1 MSILIALVVLA
12 IAILVVVLGL
22 VFFTARTARK
32 VEAALPPRGKFMQV
46 DGERI
51 HYVDRGGAG
60 PAIVMIHGLAGNLMH
75 FTYALADQLSGDFRV
90 IMVDRPGCG
99 YSERPEGAPADL
111 KAQGATL
118 AKFMRGLGLK
128 QPLVVGHSLGGAI
141 ALALGLDHPDCV
153 SGLALIAPLTQVVE
167 TPAPF
172 RGLDIKSPLLRSII
186 AWTLAIPVGMRT
198 ADQALKDVFAP
209 EKPSPDFMTRGG
221 GALGLRPR
229 SFYAASADLRAA
241 HDSLGEVVRRYPSLT
256 VPVGILFG
264 KSDAILEPGLNGKTT
279 KDQIPGLSLQLIEG
293 GHVLPVTQPDAVA
306 GFIRRM
312 AVAATAQ
319 AP

>member
-1 MSILIALVVLA
+1 VTTLA
-12 IAILVVVLGL
+12 VVVLLFALLVCGL
-22 VFFTARTARK
+22 VGYTAYTARQVERAVPARGRF
-32 VEAALPPRGKFMQV
+32 LQL
-46 DGERI
+46 DGCRI
-51 HYVDRGGAG
+51 HYIDEGAG
-60 PAIVMIHGLAGNLMH
+60 PPLFLVHGLSGNLRNFAYVIPH
-75 FTYALADQLSGDFRV
+75 LSAGYRV
-90 IMVDRPGCG
+90 IAVDRPGSG
-99 YSERPEGAPADL
+99 YSTRAASADARL
-111 KAQGATL
+111 AAQGDTL
-118 AKFMRGLGLK
+118 ARVIQALK
-128 QPLVVGHSLGGAI
+128 LERPLVVGHSLGGAI

>member
-1 MSILIALVVLA
+1 VTTLA
-12 IAILVVVLGL
+12 VVVLLFALLVCGL
-22 VFFTARTARK
+22 VGYTAYTARQ
-32 VEAALPPRGKFMQV
+32 VERAVPPRGRFLQL
-46 DGERI
+46 DGCRI
-51 HYVDRGGAG
+51 HYIDEGAG
-60 PAIVMIHGLAGNLMH
+60 PPLFLVHGLSGNLRNFAYVIPH
-75 FTYALADQLSGDFRV
+75 LSAGYRV
-90 IMVDRPGCG
+90 IAVDRPGSG
-99 YSERPEGAPADL
+99 YSTRAASADARL
-111 KAQGATL
+111 AAQGDTL
-118 AKFMRGLGLK
+118 ARVIQALK
-128 QPLVVGHSLGGAI
+128 LERPLVVGHSLGGAI